1 MIPFPLRL
9 LSTES
14 VRICVDGMEA
24 RHEVSVVTYFFV
36 CMYGDLK
43 TQDMIEGEQEG
54 QRKQASES
62 DMGREREKWTHR
74 YIYHRGNSMNNAWDL
89 IICAA
94 DGEKKQV

>member
-74 YIYHRGNSMNNAWDL
+74 YVIGAIR
-89 IICAA
+89 
-94 DGEKKQV
+94 